1 MKILFIQTGG
11 TIDKDYPKTNV
22 GYAFEI
28 DEPAVSRILEK
39 SFPGFEFE
47 VTSLFKKDSMDMTND
62 DRKELKS
69 LLLTTEYSKIVVTH
83 GSDTM
88 IQTAQLIG
96 NVKDKTILFT
106 GSYRPQRFAESD
118 ADFNIG
124 VAVGALNVLTEGTFI
139 AMNGKVM
146 QPETCYKHPKTG
158 LFETE

>member
-11 TIDKDYPKTNV
+11 TIDKDYPKTNA

-47 VTSLFKKDSMDMTND
+47 VMSLFKKDSMDLT
-62 DRKELKS
+62 DRDRNELRS
-69 LLLTTEYSKIVVTH
+69 LLLTTEYAKIVVTH

-88 IQTAQLIG
+88 IQTALYIG
-96 NVKDKTILFT
+96 DIKGKTILFT

-124 VAVGALNVLTEGTFI
+124 VAIGALNVLEEGTLI
-139 AMNGKVM
+139 AMNGKIM
-146 QPETCYKHPKTG
+146 QPETCYKHPETG
-158 LFETE
+158 LFEMK

>member
-1 MKILFIQTGG
+1 MKVLFIQTGG
-11 TIDKDYPKTNV
+11 TIDKDYPKTNA

-47 VTSLFKKDSMDMTND
+47 IKSLFKKDSMDMTD
-62 DRKELKS
+62 QDRNELRS

-88 IQTAQLIG
+88 IETARHVSDIKG
-96 NVKDKTILFT
+96 KTILFT

-124 VAVGALNVLTEGTFI
+124 VAIGALNVLEEGTLI
-139 AMNGKVM
+139 AMNGKIM
-146 QPETCYKHPKTG
+146 QPETCYKHPETG
-158 LFETE
+158 LFETK